1 MDAESLGPRVVTYQF
16 EIDDD
21 DWAAW
26 KDTVPRS
33 KALDERLRE
42 LIAADTDGR
51 VQDAAT
57 DEPGTPPTPAA
68 AVDPASSGRPS
79 LSGETEQH
87 VRESLAG
94 EGDELDQRVTEIAKM
109 YAYLREHGEAEK
121 DELLDTVDI
130 AATGYASRESVW
142 SNMVKGR
149 DTLRALPG
157 VETPPTGKTTW
168 RYTDG

>member
-1 MDAESLGPRVVTYQF
+1 MDTESVGPRVVTYQF

-51 VQDAAT
+51 VREGAT
-57 DEPGTPPTPAA
+57 DERGAAPTPAA
-68 AVDPASSGRPS
+68 AVNPASSGRPA
-79 LSGETEQH
+79 LSGDTEQR
-87 VRESLAG
+87 VREALAG
-94 EGDELDQRVTEIAKM
+94 EGDELDRRVTEIAKM

-121 DELLDTVDI
+121 DELLDAVDVD
-130 AATGYASRESVW
+130 ATGYASRESVW

-149 DTLRALPG
+149 DTLRVLPG

-168 RYTDG
+168 RYTDD